1 MQYIQTREKC
11 LGADQNSRRKAR
23 CLANLAALGL
33 WSDPQP
39 HANQAILYV
48 LAALD
53 SLVSGSPLT
62 AIDYVVFQ
70 FSLLGDRLFM
80 SGGNTGIHMM
90 KTLLLAVL

>member
-11 LGADQNSRRKAR
+11 LGTDQSSRRKAR

-39 HANQAILYV
+39 HAKQAILDV

-62 AIDYVVFQ
+62 AIEYVVFPR
-70 FSLLGDRLFM
+70 SLLGARPFM
-80 SGGNTGIHMM
+80 SSGNTGIHMM
-90 KTLLLAVL
+90 KMLLLAEL